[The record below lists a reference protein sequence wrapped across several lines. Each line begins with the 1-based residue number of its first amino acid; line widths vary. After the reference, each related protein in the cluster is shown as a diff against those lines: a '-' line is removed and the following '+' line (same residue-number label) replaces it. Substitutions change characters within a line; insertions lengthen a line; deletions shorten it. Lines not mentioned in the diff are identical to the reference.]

1 MTISLT
7 MPKLSPTMT
16 EGVLARWHKKEGDL
30 VKPDDLLFEVSTD
43 KATVEYN
50 ALDGG
55 YLRKILIKEGEK
67 ASVGDALALMTNT
80 KDEPLKEAA
89 APKVE
94 KPAPVVPEK
103 KIEAPKI
110 EVPKTAPSPKQ
121 APAQIQQQASTT
133 ASPYAKKLAE
143 QKGVSLEGLIGTGPS
158 GRIMSRDLEQAQTRT
173 ESTPAPRTQAKPTE
187 HTMSPM
193 RKVIAERLQYSKST
207 IPHFYIHQLVDAT
220 SLIHLREQLKASGF
234 AITVNDLIVKATAQT
249 LKNHPNLRT
258 TFDDTKNVIL
268 KHPHADICVA
278 VTIEGGLITPI
289 VANAELKSLT
299 ALSKEIRELA
309 EKARTGKLKPEEYM
323 GGCFTISNLGMFGTT
338 DFMAIVNPP
347 QCAILAVGAAAPHA
361 FVKNGAVV
369 AGQALNLT
377 LSCDHRVVDGS
388 DAAKFMKELK
398 DALENPFKMLVD

>member
-1 MTISLT
+1 MTTALT

-16 EGVLARWHKKEGDL
+16 EGVVARWHKKEGDL
-30 VKPDDLLFEVSTD
+30 VKPDELIFEVSTD

-67 ASVGDALALMTNT
+67 ANVGDALALLTAT
-80 KDEPLKEAA
+80 KDEPIKETP

-94 KPAPVVPEK
+94 KPAPLPQPK
-103 KIEAPKI
+103 KVETPKVEAPKPMP
-110 EVPKTAPSPKQ
+110 VQSQPTPKPRTGTG
-121 APAQIQQQASTT
+121 PAT

-143 QKGVSLEGLIGTGPS
+143 QKGLSLDGLTGSGPS
-158 GRIMSRDLEQAQTRT
+158 GRIMSRDLEQAP
-173 ESTPAPRTQAKPTE
+173 SKPATAVRSQAQPTE
-187 HTMSPM
+187 QTMTPM
-193 RKVIAERLQYSKST
+193 RKVIAERLAYSKST
-207 IPHFYIHQLVDAT
+207 IPHFYLRQLVDVT
-220 SLIHLREQLKASGF
+220 SLIQIREQLKASGF
-234 AITVNDLIVKATAQT
+234 TITVNDLIVKATAQS

-299 ALSKEIRELA
+299 AISKEVRELA
-309 EKARTGKLKPEEYM
+309 EKAKTGKLQPQEYV

-347 QCAILAVGAAAPHA
+347 QCAILAVGAAMPYA
-361 FVKNGAVV
+361 FVKNGQVV
-369 AGQALNLT
+369 PGQAMNLT

-398 DALENPFKMLVD
+398 EALENPFKMLVD